1 MSVLLYKRL
10 VLVTFILIC
19 FFSATARGRSL
30 GVISKGHDEEQKQ
43 KLAEKVEQEQHQ
55 EQEEVVKSA
64 NDLLT
69 MDYTPARKK
78 PPIHN

>member
-1 MSVLLYKRL
+1 
-10 VLVTFILIC
+10 
-19 FFSATARGRSL
+19 RSL
-30 GVISKGHDEEQKQ
+30 GEVVSKEVEQNNKGH
-43 KLAEKVEQEQHQ
+43 
-55 EQEEVVKSA
+55 EEVHKVVPKQDQDQNQVTESA